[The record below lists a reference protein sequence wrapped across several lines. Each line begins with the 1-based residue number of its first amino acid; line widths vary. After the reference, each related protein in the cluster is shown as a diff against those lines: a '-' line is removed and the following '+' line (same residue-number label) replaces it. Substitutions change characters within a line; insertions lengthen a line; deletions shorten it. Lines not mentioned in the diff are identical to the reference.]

1 MAKQFWKAGNMLYP
15 VPAVMVSC
23 NREGEKPNIIT
34 VAWAGTVCTNP
45 AMLSISVRPERYSY
59 DIIKETKEFVVNLTT
74 QELTYATDYCGVRS
88 GRDVDKFAEMKLTPQ
103 PSQKIKAVGIAES
116 PVNIECKVVEI
127 KELGSHHLFLAEVV
141 GVTVED
147 SYMDEKGKF
156 HLNDIGLVAYSHG
169 EYFELGEKLGKF
181 GYSVQKKKSE
191 KESQKKPLKKQVIE
205 KEGKEKPRKR
215 KQVEKEKGKYQKKR
229 RRKEKKK
236 GLS

>member
-74 QELTYATDYCGVRS
+74 KELTYATDYCGVRS

-103 PSQKIKAVGIAES
+103 PSQKIRAVGIAES
-116 PVNIECKVVEI
+116 PVNIECKVIEI

-191 KESQKKPLKKQVIE
+191 KESQKKQLKKQVEE
-205 KEGKEKPRKR
+205 KGGKEKSRKR
-215 KQVEKEKGKYQKKR
+215 NQGEKKKGKYPKKKCR
-229 RRKEKKK
+229 RDKKK